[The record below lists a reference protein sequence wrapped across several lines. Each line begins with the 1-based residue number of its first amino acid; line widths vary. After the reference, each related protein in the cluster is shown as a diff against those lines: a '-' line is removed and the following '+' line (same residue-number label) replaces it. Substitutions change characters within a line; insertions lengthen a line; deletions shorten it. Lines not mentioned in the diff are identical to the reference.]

1 MKSNSLFLLVPFA
14 ALASCGGGGQ
24 ATEDEYNDVAQAIG
38 STTSTGNGGGEVGSF
53 SDSATLATGQMPPGL
68 SASGSGHFAGT
79 HLGLD
84 YDYQITCSPAPC
96 GAATDS
102 AEVKV
107 SWSGSLD
114 LSNLQAS
121 IDRSGDWTLTGV
133 QSGTATFAGEGS
145 FSFDIAVQSLFR
157 TANAS
162 YHLDYDA
169 TYSAVRIDVATRR
182 PVGGS
187 IHYQISAQHDASGP
201 NGSAS
206 GNFDIDAVVTFAADG
221 TATLTL
227 DGSHHYTINLANGIV
242 TKA

>member
-1 MKSNSLFLLVPFA
+1 MKSNSILLLVPFA

-38 STTSTGNGGGEVGSF
+38 TTTSTGNGGGEVGSF
-53 SDSATLATGQMPPGL
+53 SDSATLATGQMPAGL
-68 SASGSGHFAGT
+68 SAAGSGHFAGT

-84 YDYQITCSPAPC
+84 YEYQITCSPAPC
-96 GAATDS
+96 GAATNN
-102 AEVKV
+102 AEVQV

-121 IDRSGDWTLTGV
+121 IDRSGDWTLTNV
-133 QSGTATFAGEGS
+133 QSGTATFSGEGS
-145 FSFDIAVQSLFR
+145 FSFDIAVQSIFR
-157 TANAS
+157 NAQAS

-169 TYSAVRIDVATRR
+169 TYSAVLINVATRK

-206 GNFDIDAVVTFAADG
+206 GNFDMDAVVTFASDG
-221 TATLTL
+221 TASLTL
-227 DGSHHYTINLANGIV
+227 DGSHHYTINLANGTVI
-242 TKA
+242 KG

>member
-14 ALASCGGGGQ
+14 ALASCGGGQ

-38 STTSTGNGGGEVGSF
+38 STTSTGSGGGEVGSF
-53 SDSATLATGQMPPGL
+53 SDTAMLATGQMPAGL
-68 SASGSGHFAGT
+68 SAAGSGHFAGT

-114 LSNLQAS
+114 LPSLQAS
-121 IDRSGDWTLTGV
+121 IDRNGDWTLTGV
-133 QSGTATFAGEGS
+133 QSGTATFSGEGS
-145 FSFDIAVQSLFR
+145 FSFDIAVQSIFR
-157 TANAS
+157 TASAS
-162 YHLDYDA
+162 YHLDYNA
-169 TYSAVRIDVATRR
+169 TYSAVLINVATRK
-182 PVGGS
+182 PIGGS
-187 IHYQISAQHDASGP
+187 IHYQISAEHDASGP
-201 NGSAS
+201 HGSAS
-206 GNFDIDAVVTFAADG
+206 GNFDIDAVVTFSANG

-227 DGSHHYTINLANGIV
+227 DGSHHYTINLSNGIV
-242 TKA
+242 TKG